1 MINNA
6 EGYLK
11 AAIQR
16 FKEATW
22 LKVGAGGKGIPAETY
37 AAGSIYLAGIAT
49 ECLYRGFV
57 LLEEPE
63 AEFPPGEV
71 HNLRALAYR
80 QFFKD
85 AKNPDTYERLSKL
98 NAFLFEVWT
107 IDHRYR
113 DHDALT
119 AYYGKARFRKYV
131 GKTQGDVVK
140 YICGKVI
147 ETVDKLFEVA
157 ASDKRFKGVE
167 KNAHFK
173 R

>member
-22 LKVGAGGKGIPAETY
+22 LKIGAGEKGIPAETY
-37 AAGSIYLAGIAT
+37 AAGAIYLAGIAT

-63 AEFPPGEV
+63 TGFPPGEV
-71 HNLRALAYR
+71 HNLNALAYR
-80 QFFKD
+80 QFFKNVTN
-85 AKNPDTYERLSKL
+85 ADTYERLSKL

-113 DHDALT
+113 DHGALT
-119 AYYGKARFRKYV
+119 TYYGTKRFRKYTRRV
-131 GKTQGDVVK
+131 KGDMVK

-157 ASDKRFKGVE
+157 ASDERFKGVA